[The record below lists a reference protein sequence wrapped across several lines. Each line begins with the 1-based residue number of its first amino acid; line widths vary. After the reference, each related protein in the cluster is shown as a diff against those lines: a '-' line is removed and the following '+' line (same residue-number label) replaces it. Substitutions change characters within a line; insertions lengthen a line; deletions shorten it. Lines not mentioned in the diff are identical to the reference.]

1 MKVRAGFVSNSS
13 SSSFMMTFED
23 KSHALNDIYEIIS
36 YIKDNPDK
44 DILILG
50 TELSEGIDAFIPD
63 KEMKDF
69 ILENQDRFIDSYENW
84 AGFIDFEELDE
95 RNLCLS
101 VRGWDIDSFVLP
113 FDCKEGTAFVS
124 FLRDYSYS
132 RSVEDLKRRYL

>member
-1 MKVRAGFVSNSS
+1 MKVRNGFVSNSS

-23 KSHALNDIYEIIS
+23 KSHVLNDIYEIIF

-50 TELSEGIDAFIPD
+50 PGLSEGIDAFIPD

-69 ILENQDRFIDSYENW
+69 ILENQGSFIDSYENW
-84 AGFIDFEELDE
+84 AGFVDFEELE
-95 RNLCLS
+95 GINLCLS
-101 VRGWDIDSFVLP
+101 VRGWDIDSLVLP

-124 FLRDYSYS
+124 FLRDYAYS
-132 RSVEDLKRRYL
+132 KSVEDLKRRYL

>member
-13 SSSFMMTFED
+13 SSSFMIALKD
-23 KSHALNDIYEIIS
+23 KPHILNDIYEIIS

-50 TELSEGIDAFIPD
+50 LELSEGIDAFIPD

-69 ILENQDRFIDSYENW
+69 ILENQDSFIDSYENW
-84 AGFIDFEELDE
+84 AGFIDFEELDG
-95 RNLCLS
+95 RNLYLS
-101 VRGWDIDSFVLP
+101 VRGWDIDSLVLP

-124 FLRDYSYS
+124 FLRDYAYS